1 MENSQSNKIELP
13 ESDISVSDISSETL
27 ESQYIQSMTIKEKKA
42 YIIAK
47 THLMSSFSLKKSNGY
62 IHFTEANKKDDI
74 KT

>member
-13 ESDISVSDISSETL
+13 ESDISL
-27 ESQYIQSMTIKEKKA
+27 ESLEYQYIQSMTIKEKKA

-62 IHFTEANKKDDI
+62 IHFIESKI
-74 KT
+74 KMT

>member
-13 ESDISVSDISSETL
+13 ESDISL
-27 ESQYIQSMTIKEKKA
+27 ESLEYQYIQSMTIKEKKA

-62 IHFTEANKKDDI
+62 IHFTEAKK
-74 KT
+74 KMA

>member
-1 MENSQSNKIELP
+1 MENNESNKIELSLS
-13 ESDISVSDISSETL
+13 ESDISLESS

-62 IHFTEANKKDDI
+62 IHFTEAKK
-74 KT
+74 KMA